1 MNRSFVYDRPLS
13 TKEFS
18 ALVEQWNPKIKPC
31 RYGGFYVHQQMK
43 AHGPIYYLNMSEEN
57 VFFWATTLE
66 RNDRFTGYFRTEL
79 DAEKALLES
88 MTDD

>member
-13 TKEFS
+13 TKEFR

-66 RNDRFTGYFRTEL
+66 WNYRVFQDRIGRREGPVGEYDR
-79 DAEKALLES
+79 
-88 MTDD
+88 